1 MRKSEVLAA
10 ECVACLNKA
19 LCHLKDIWEEIGIPE
34 DQRLQRTHVVKNHIK
49 GLLEMMITEEE
60 NLKKRLKSSIET
72 CHKELNAVCK
82 ELQIPPFEV
91 SSGLQIIEKDART
104 RLEAMIKQ
112 KSQRMQDL
120 KALTLQD
127 QDLCD
132 VLCTDPYSIAPD
144 VVPSLDQ
151 LDNFRHRIASLTAE
165 KERRRAEFVSLKKH
179 IILCMEDLDQL
190 PETSFE
196 RDVVLKDG
204 KAFCLSHE
212 NITSLKLLL
221 RQLEDQKAE
230 NEVQCT
236 AYRKEVQ
243 KLWER
248 LQVSQEQ
255 RDAFSDHMVMSK
267 KRNLEALK
275 VEVKRLEELK
285 LRNIQEVIEVI
296 RGEVALYWEKCF
308 FSADQ
313 RQAFLPYYDEN
324 LTDDLLHLHDAEIL
338 RLKHHYDE
346 HKELFEGVQK
356 WEGSWKLFLELE
368 KRATDPSRFTNRGG
382 NLLKEAKQRADLHK
396 SLPKLEK
403 KLKAQIEVWE
413 QEQGCEFLVNEQ
425 RFLQYVEGRWE
436 LHRIEKEREKQ
447 ERLLKKSKQIE
458 EDLLYGTSVRTPS
471 KKRPPGTTTPGKTL
485 NPTSHCST
493 LNVNDI
499 FLYVLIFPKHGL
511 AVRTPGRSKPA
522 RIGLLER
529 NKENMS
535 PLSGTAVSGG
545 WGAQAGHPQCSL
557 SPSSVAS
564 TYSEFAVIFK
574 FIIPVKS
581 FSIFSKAQSGDMWIS

>member
-1 MRKSEVLAA
+1 LRRVLAA

-91 SSGLQIIEKDART
+91 SCKQQDISLLVEY
-104 RLEAMIKQ
+104 AMIKQ

-267 KRNLEALK
+267 KRNLEA
-275 VEVKRLEELK
+275 VR
-285 LRNIQEVIEVI
+285 RH
-296 RGEVALYWEKCF
+296 
-308 FSADQ
+308 
-313 RQAFLPYYDEN
+313 
-324 LTDDLLHLHDAEIL
+324 LL
-338 RLKHHYDE
+338 
-346 HKELFEGVQK
+346 
-356 WEGSWKLFLELE
+356 
-368 KRATDPSRFTNRGG
+368 
-382 NLLKEAKQRADLHK
+382 
-396 SLPKLEK
+396 
-403 KLKAQIEVWE
+403 
-413 QEQGCEFLVNEQ
+413 
-425 RFLQYVEGRWE
+425 
-436 LHRIEKEREKQ
+436 
-447 ERLLKKSKQIE
+447 
-458 EDLLYGTSVRTPS
+458 
-471 KKRPPGTTTPGKTL
+471 
-485 NPTSHCST
+485 
-493 LNVNDI
+493 
-499 FLYVLIFPKHGL
+499 
-511 AVRTPGRSKPA
+511 
-522 RIGLLER
+522 
-529 NKENMS
+529 
-535 PLSGTAVSGG
+535 
-545 WGAQAGHPQCSL
+545 
-557 SPSSVAS
+557 
-564 TYSEFAVIFK
+564 
-574 FIIPVKS
+574 
-581 FSIFSKAQSGDMWIS
+581 

>member
-1 MRKSEVLAA
+1 M
-10 ECVACLNKA
+10 
-19 LCHLKDIWEEIGIPE
+19 
-34 DQRLQRTHVVKNHIK
+34 LQ
-49 GLLEMMITEEE
+49 
-60 NLKKRLKSSIET
+60 
-72 CHKELNAVCK
+72 
-82 ELQIPPFEV
+82 
-91 SSGLQIIEKDART
+91 IEKDART
-104 RLEAMIKQ
+104 RLEAMMKQ

-230 NEVQCT
+230 NEVQCI

-267 KRNLEALK
+267 KRNLEA
-275 VEVKRLEELK
+275 RLEELK

-346 HKELFEGVQK
+346 HKELFEG
-356 WEGSWKLFLELE
+356 

-425 RFLQYVEGRWE
+425 RFLQYVEGQWE

-471 KKRPPGTTTPGKTL
+471 KKRPPGTTTPGKTQ
-485 NPTSHCST
+485 
-493 LNVNDI
+493 
-499 FLYVLIFPKHGL
+499 KHGL

-564 TYSEFAVIFK
+564 TYSEF
-574 FIIPVKS
+574 
-581 FSIFSKAQSGDMWIS
+581 